1 MYLRSALRHFR
12 DYYCITT
19 TKLFF
24 ETYFV
29 LSSLDAIFLST
40 GDGTHHTVIQFEP
53 HGLTFARGL
62 FQYLMSLFY
71 ALKNLD
77 EQVDVYYFR
86 ENE

>member
-62 FQYLMSLFY
+62 FQFDATFLRLNVRQF
-71 ALKNLD
+71 
-77 EQVDVYYFR
+77 DVKHNFR
-86 ENE
+86 GK